1 MNRYIKELEELKEVL
16 AVIEKV
22 GDTLSLMEELNQEN
36 SLLSQQVDSLMIQ
49 NRKLIEQNKTLKQQN
64 QQLLKSKEE

>member
-1 MNRYIKELEELKEVL
+1 M
-16 AVIEKV
+16 IEKV
-22 GDTLSLMEELNQEN
+22 GDTLSLMEELNKEN

>member
-1 MNRYIKELEELKEVL
+1 MNRYMKELEELKEVL

>member
-1 MNRYIKELEELKEVL
+1 MKELAELKEVL

>member
-1 MNRYIKELEELKEVL
+1 MKELEELKEVL

-49 NRKLIEQNKTLKQQN
+49 NRKIIEQNKTLKQQN